1 MHIIR
6 PHMSATPCR
15 KRGCRRGCVLCDR
28 SCSHHRR
35 GHAHL
40 AVEANLDT
48 RAMHVSYYNQYS
60 SRIPPKFGTLQSL
73 IRLDMNSCT
82 LMGPIPWSSHDS
94 PTSTCSSLAP
104 QYRQLTRKIPPELD
118 ALASLQSLD
127 LSINNLNGEI
137 PTSFAGL
144 NNLTLLN
151 LFRSQL
157 QARYR
162 TWSTTSRSW
171 RCCRYG
177 TYNFTGQ
184 RI

>member
-1 MHIIR
+1 
-6 PHMSATPCR
+6 MSATPCR